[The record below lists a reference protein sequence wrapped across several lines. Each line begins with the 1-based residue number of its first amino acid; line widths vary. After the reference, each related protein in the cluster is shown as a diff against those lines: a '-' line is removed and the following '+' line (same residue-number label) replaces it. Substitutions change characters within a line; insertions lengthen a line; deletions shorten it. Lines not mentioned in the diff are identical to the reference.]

1 VPLALGQALS
11 YSPLLY
17 RPRERWPD
25 IYAALVGETVQ
36 PASAENETAAFLDA
50 AFNRVDAAFR
60 AAAARFEAAALDAV
74 VVLVAD
80 RGRLFDASNTPQ
92 LHVMVG
98 DEIRGDRSCAELGE
112 APEPHNLRCD
122 AALAGF
128 LAEELAADSFDVAE
142 TRGAL
147 RPLGDPQR
155 SAGPALTAPLLRLGI
170 TAPIVPIHVNCH
182 VSPAISGRRMPAFG
196 AALARV
202 LALVPKRVGVLASG
216 GLSGQPGEAMA
227 GWIDDVL
234 DAWILARFRT
244 RRSADTAR
252 IFDVESQTMRGQTQ
266 EVRLWTAAGSA
277 CEAASLRPTIDDYLS
292 LHHAAAG
299 IGFAHWS
306 AA

>member
-1 VPLALGQALS
+1 MYQQ
-11 YSPLLY
+11 
-17 RPRERWPD
+17 REHWAD
-25 IYAALVGETVQ
+25 IYAALVGDVVQ
-36 PASAENETAAFLDA
+36 PASAENETAATLDA
-50 AFNRVDAAFR
+50 ACNRIDAAFR

-74 VVLVAD
+74 VVIVAD

-92 LHVMVG
+92 LHVLVG
-98 DEIRGDRSCAELGE
+98 DEITGNRSCGDLGE
-112 APEPHNLRCD
+112 AREPYTLRCD
-122 AALAGF
+122 ASLAGF

-142 TRGAL
+142 TRGAF

-155 SAGPALTAPLLRLGI
+155 GAGSALTAPLLRLGI
-170 TAPIVPIHVNCH
+170 TTPIVPIHINCH
-182 VSPAISGRRMPAFG
+182 VAPAISGRRMPLFG

-234 DAWILARFRT
+234 DAWILERFQT
-244 RRSADTAR
+244 GRSADTAR

-277 CEAASLRPTIDDYLS
+277 CEVASLRPAIDEYLP

-299 IGFAHWS
+299 IGFMHWS